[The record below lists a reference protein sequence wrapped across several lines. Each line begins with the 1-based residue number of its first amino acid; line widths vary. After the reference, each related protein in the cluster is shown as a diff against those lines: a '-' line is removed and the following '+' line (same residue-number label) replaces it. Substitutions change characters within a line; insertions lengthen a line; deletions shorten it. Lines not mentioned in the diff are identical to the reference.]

1 MTLLEEIQSK
11 CSAEMIALGN
21 FHDIAAVVSAGRKA
35 VGSRMISERGV
46 RSALGAVA
54 GSKFL
59 RLLKELSTS
68 EQAPAW
74 LTAVLNVMG
83 VPANDQVFYLE
94 TLACAYDWV
103 RSTDGLDIGDHT
115 TRQFLDLIAAGN
127 PDLAAACATLKGMA
141 ERPEPVTWD
150 QCQAAVLFGA

>member
-11 CSAEMIALGN
+11 CSAEQ
-21 FHDIAAVVSAGRKA
+21 IAAGNYHAIAAAVSAGRTTA
-35 VGSRMISERGV
+35 SSRMISERGV

-59 RLLKELSTS
+59 RLLKDLSEATES
-68 EQAPAW
+68 PTW
-74 LTAVLNVMG
+74 LTAVLTAMQ
-83 VPANDQVFYLE
+83 VPANDHVFYLE

-103 RSTDGLDIGDHT
+103 RSADGLDIGDAT

-127 PDLAAACATLKGMA
+127 PDLTSACVTLKSLA
-141 ERPEPVTWD
+141 EHANPVTWE
-150 QCQAAVLFGA
+150 QCQAAVRGE

>member
-21 FHDIAAVVSAGRKA
+21 YHDIATVVSAGRKTI
-35 VGSRMISERGV
+35 GTRMISERGV

-59 RLLKELSTS
+59 RLLKDLSTAD
-68 EQAPAW
+68 QAPAW
-74 LTAVLNVMG
+74 LTAVLTAMQ

-103 RSTDGLDIGDHT
+103 RSADGLDIGDAT

-127 PDLAAACATLKGMA
+127 PDLAAACATLKGLA
-141 ERPEPVTWD
+141 ERPNPVDWM
-150 QCQAAVLFGA
+150 QCQNAITGA